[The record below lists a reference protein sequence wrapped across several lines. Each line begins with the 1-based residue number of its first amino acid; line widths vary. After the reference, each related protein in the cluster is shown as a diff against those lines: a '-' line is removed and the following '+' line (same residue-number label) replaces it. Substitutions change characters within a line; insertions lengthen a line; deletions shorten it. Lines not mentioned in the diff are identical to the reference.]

1 MRKRTLNNEN
11 SKKSHISTK
20 IAIYGNRNGIRKS
33 ENNPYPL

>member
-1 MRKRTLNNEN
+1 MRKIALNTEN
-11 SKKSHISTK
+11 SKKHHISTK